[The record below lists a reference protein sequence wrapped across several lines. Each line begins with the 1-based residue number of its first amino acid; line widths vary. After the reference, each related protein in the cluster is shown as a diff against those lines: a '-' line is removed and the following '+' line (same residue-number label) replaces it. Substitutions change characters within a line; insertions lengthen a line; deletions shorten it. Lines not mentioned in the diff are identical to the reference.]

1 MDKRAVRI
9 ATGVALG
16 ALTAVV
22 AVSLL
27 MTGAGGATAF
37 DTNGAV
43 GGDSAFANKYE
54 SVCAAGVAVP
64 NPADN
69 EGLAADCSALL
80 TMQETLVGTGS
91 LDWSSERRIHSW
103 EGVGIDL
110 VNDDTEYRV
119 TQVTL
124 NDKGLTGAISEAVG
138 KLVMLEE
145 LYLHNNQLTGAIP
158 AEMGSLARL
167 ETLHLANNRLTGAIP
182 AELGGLVR
190 LRTLMLHNNRLT
202 GGIPS
207 ELSAL
212 VNLRLMGFGGN
223 EFSGCIPNSMRGI
236 LRDSDARQ
244 IGLPYCDAATATVA
258 LEATATAA
266 AGATA
271 TAERWTATPTAVHT
285 ATATRAPTAA
295 PTATRTP
302 VPTATRAPA
311 SGDVLERLIALERQ
325 VAALASRVAALERGS
340 QGVAP
345 TATPTSVSHNCVF
358 RTIRAGA
365 SVGGNWEA
373 GCVTSHPPASNPG
386 GTYYARFYTFTLDS
400 ASGVTITLSSPDAA
414 PHLLLME
421 GAGAGGTIV
430 QEASPISPTTAV
442 ELDTITIR
450 AGLLAGSYTI
460 EATTYYA
467 GETGDFT
474 LSMEVGN

>member
-37 DTNGAV
+37 DTSGAV
-43 GGDSAFANKYE
+43 GGGFAANYE

-64 NPADN
+64 NPDDN

-80 TMQETLVGTGS
+80 TMQETLVGTGT
-91 LDWSSERRIHSW
+91 LDWSSDRRIHSW

-119 TQVTL
+119 TQLRL
-124 NDKGLTGAISEAVG
+124 NDKGLTGTIGAAVG
-138 KLVMLEE
+138 GLAELRE
-145 LYLHNNQLTGAIP
+145 LYLHNNQLTGSIP
-158 AEMGSLARL
+158 PELGSLVKL
-167 ETLHLANNRLTGAIP
+167 QTLHLANNRLTGAIP

-223 EFSGCIPNSMRGI
+223 EFSGCIPDSMRGI

-271 TAERWTATPTAVHT
+271 TAERWTATPTAVPT
-285 ATATRAPTAA
+285 ATATRAPTAV
-295 PTATRTP
+295 PTATRTA
-302 VPTATRAPA
+302 VPTATRGPA
-311 SGDVLERLIALERQ
+311 SGDVVERLIALERQ
-325 VAALASRVAALERGS
+325 VAALASRVAALEGGA

-365 SVGGNWEA
+365 QVNGDWEA

-414 PHLLLME
+414 PHLLLMQ
-421 GAGAGGTIV
+421 GSGAGGTIV

-450 AGLLAGSYTI
+450 AGLLAGNYTI
-460 EATTYYA
+460 ESTTYYA